1 MARMH
6 SVRSKGASE
15 SEAYLRFPTGTCTDV
30 HESIEAKLEAKR
42 IREQLLSVIAHSHVT
57 VFTVDSRLRVT
68 MIEGALIWN
77 ARHGSNG
84 SRWFIGENVYD
95 VFNALNPLLPEG
107 QHPPFLANL
116 ESIIGGELPEDLQE
130 HQIRM
135 FTYLLPVPPS
145 PSFA

>member
-1 MARMH
+1 M
-6 SVRSKGASE
+6 
-15 SEAYLRFPTGTCTDV
+15 

-42 IREQLLSVIAHSHVT
+42 VREQLLSVIAHSHVT

-95 VFNALNPLLPEG
+95 VFNELNPSLPKG
-107 QHPPFLANL
+107 KHPPFLANL
-116 ESIIGGELPEDLQE
+116 ESVIGGELPEDLQE
-130 HQIRM
+130 HQIR
-135 FTYLLPVPPS
+135 TSHHGPCRPPF
-145 PSFA
+145 PGFA